1 MIVPVYGYGNAI
13 LREISKDIK
22 SDYPKLNELIANM
35 WETLENA
42 DGVGLAAPQVGSSIR
57 LFLIDAELLSDEHPE
72 LKGFKKVFI
81 NARIVKREGD
91 LWVYNEG
98 CLSLPGIREDVSRK
112 PKITIKYVDENF
124 VAHEEVFDGI
134 KARIFQHE
142 YDHLD
147 GILIPDRISQIRRTL
162 IKRKL
167 NNIITGNVKVNY
179 KMKFAKTKQ

>member
-1 MIVPVYGYGNAI
+1 MIVPVYSYGNAV
-13 LREISKDIK
+13 LREISNDIK

-35 WETLENA
+35 WETLKNA
-42 DGVGLAAPQVGSSIR
+42 DGVGLAAPQVGYAIR
-57 LFLIDAELLSDEHPE
+57 LFLIDTEPLSKDHKE

-81 NARIVKREGD
+81 NAQILKQEGD
-91 LWVYNEG
+91 LWSYNEG

-112 PKITIKYVDENF
+112 PKITVKYADENF
-124 VAHEEVFDGI
+124 VIHEEILEGI

-142 YDHLD
+142 YDHLE

-167 NNIITGNVKVNY
+167 NNIITGNVKVSY
-179 KMKFAKTKQ
+179 KMKFAKIK